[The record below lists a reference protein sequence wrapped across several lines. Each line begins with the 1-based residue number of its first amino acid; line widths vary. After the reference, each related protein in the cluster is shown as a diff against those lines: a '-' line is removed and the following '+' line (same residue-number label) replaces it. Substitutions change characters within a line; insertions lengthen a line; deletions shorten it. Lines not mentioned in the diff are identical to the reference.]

1 MQRENNIRSDIRRSL
16 VFYLPI
22 IDRKTGNEVGELGDI
37 TKNGLLLISE
47 QMLTVTETKSISIE
61 LPKGKD
67 YSDRVLNLIIEI
79 MWTKRDPHNPQLAL
93 SGCRIKESGEKEKRL
108 IDLLIRKAGFS
119 NGQKKICF
127 NASEPDF
134 MDY

>member
-1 MQRENNIRSDIRRSL
+1 MQRENNFRSDVRRSL

-22 IDRKTGNEVGELGDI
+22 IDRENGKEIGELGDI
-37 TKNGLLLISE
+37 TENGLLIISE

-61 LPKGKD
+61 LPKGSN
-67 YSDRVLNLIIEI
+67 YQEPVLNLKVEI

-93 SGCRIKESGEKEKRL
+93 SGCRIIDIHEKERKL
-108 IDLLIRKAGFS
+108 IDYLIKNAGFS
-119 NGQKKICF
+119 NGQKRILF

-134 MDY
+134 MDS